1 MKYTFIEYEVESL
14 ICTIRLNRPDVLNS
28 FHGPMAAELQDALD
42 RTANDPDI
50 RVVLLTANGRGFCAG
65 QDLAEAI
72 DPNGPDIKT
81 IVETTYNPIIQK
93 IRNLSKPVVCAVN
106 GVAAGAGANIAFA
119 CDITLASS
127 QAKFIQ
133 SFTHIG
139 LIPDSGGTWFLPRL
153 IGMQRATALALLGDK
168 LPAEEAKNLGLIWDT
183 AAPEDL
189 LDETKKLCVRLSQL
203 PLVGLG
209 LTKKAFLL
217 GQEQSLE
224 QQLRSEALLQAQ
236 AAQSNDHKE
245 GVQAFLE
252 KRTPKF
258 TGN

>member
-1 MKYTFIEYEVESL
+1 MNYAFIEYEVESL
-14 ICTIRLNRPDVLNS
+14 VCTIRLNRPDVLNS
-28 FHGPMAAELQDALD
+28 FHSAMAAEVQDALD
-42 RTANDPDI
+42 KASHAPEVRA
-50 RVVLLTANGRGFCAG
+50 VLLTANGRGFCAG

-72 DPNGPDIKT
+72 DPNGPDIQT
-81 IVETTYNPIIQK
+81 IVEATYNPIIQK
-93 IRNLSKPVVCAVN
+93 IRNLTKPVVCAVN

-119 CDITLASS
+119 CDITIAST

-153 IGMQRATALALLGDK
+153 IGMQRATALAMLGDK
-168 LPAEEAKNLGLIWDT
+168 LSAEEAKSFGLIWDT
-183 AAPEDL
+183 AEPEEL
-189 LDETKKLCVRLSQL
+189 HERAKQICARLNQL

-209 LTKKAFLL
+209 LTKKAFLM

-224 QQLRSEALLQAQ
+224 QQLRTEALLQAQ